1 MTKYTFNLLKYS
13 LKVQVAKRRKLPGE
27 TTLFEDLSAIG
38 SKRAG
43 NKASRIARIILDRF
57 NIKSLLGRNIAFA
70 ALTTSLI
77 MPSGTSLAQTQ
88 ISEPVEATVL
98 TVEQKLTTEVV
109 NRYPFDKPKFNQG
122 FSFFHPGLDLGGPLG
137 EPVYPIQN
145 GTIELVEASRFGFG
159 NSVIIDHQNGLKSRY
174 AHLQKIGVKEGA
186 EVTTKSQIGT
196 LGSTGHSTGPHVHLE
211 VYKEGRAINPQT
223 ILGPISQ
230 TSVK

>member
-13 LKVQVAKRRKLPGE
+13 LRVQVAKRRKLPGE

-43 NKASRIARIILDRF
+43 NKASRAIRVILDRF

-70 ALTTSLI
+70 ALTTSLL
-77 MPSGTSLAQTQ
+77 MPSGTSFAQAE
-88 ISEPVEATVL
+88 IYEPVEANIL

-137 EPVYPIQN
+137 EPVYPIEN
-145 GTIELVEASRFGFG
+145 GEVELVEASRFGYG
-159 NSVIIDHQNGLKSRY
+159 NSVIVTHKNGLKSRY
-174 AHLQKIGVKEGA
+174 AHLQKITVKEGA
-186 EVTTKSQIGT
+186 ELTTKSQIGT

-211 VYKEGRAINPQT
+211 VYKNDKAVDPRT
-223 ILGPISQ
+223 ILGSI
-230 TSVK
+230 K